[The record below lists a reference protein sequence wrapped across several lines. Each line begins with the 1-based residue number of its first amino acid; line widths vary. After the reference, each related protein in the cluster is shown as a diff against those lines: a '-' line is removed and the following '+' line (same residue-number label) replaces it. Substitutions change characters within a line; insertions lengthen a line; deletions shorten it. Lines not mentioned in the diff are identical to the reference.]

1 MPTKKPAP
9 AKRPVLLPSP
19 RALART
25 RADRAATAWLEGYNP
40 LRGLTL
46 RRAQSIFDAARR
58 GNDVRL
64 QWIYENIEQ
73 ADPTLMV
80 CAERRA
86 AALADLD
93 WTIRPKAAG
102 RARGFDETLAREQ
115 CALLEHAYG
124 DAEEVNLLPALEHLA
139 KAFFRG
145 HAHAR
150 PLWSA
155 DGLTLRGFETF
166 NAWNLCRDLET
177 GRWHWNPAA
186 SETLDFAALEPV
198 PPGELV
204 TLVRTRHIDYPALAI
219 YLRNGLGEREWGRF
233 LERYGIPPVLITMP
247 QDIDP
252 AQVDAF
258 CARAVEMADG
268 GSGALP
274 FGSVVT
280 YAQEARGVNPFREF
294 LDHQQQLVVLM
305 ATGGMLTSLTGA
317 TGIGQGATQAHE
329 ETWRA
334 IVRRDAAAIATAL
347 NRTVT
352 DALLDRAFPGR
363 PHLAAF
369 DFQTR
374 PEPGPAELF
383 DLAAK
388 AVQAGYRVA
397 QDELEERTGFRLE
410 PNGQGLGE
418 GLSGAFG
425 GGFGEGLAQPPA
437 PAGAQGAPPRPA
449 PFGAGSPAAAGHL
462 PLTTYQLPFTDYHLP
477 ISNRAP
483 AADGGLGALAGALR
497 ADCAPLAEAL
507 QSLLDHAQ
515 QSEGAEGQRPSDSNH
530 LPFTTDHLRREA
542 AALAARLPDL
552 LPDDP
557 EMAAAIEEALTR
569 TFGAALATAPEKPA
583 VANREGECHAKDPA
597 NCPYHGTG
605 RFAGKDGKPAEG
617 KAKSAP
623 KELPPRPNA
632 KASAAD
638 YRKANLTRG
647 EAALGNILAD
657 HADVP
662 AAMVSRKLG
671 PIDFVWGREGNPG
684 RDYEGGYGFSHIIA
698 KHGEEAAQKV
708 PKILAFGKYFH
719 DEQERDA
726 YTVVLGNEVVS
737 VKRETGNFLVVTS
750 YASDK
755 KATAYLRRGGQI
767 ENKAKDDSATF

>member
-1 MPTKKPAP
+1 M
-9 AKRPVLLPSP
+9 
-19 RALART
+19 
-25 RADRAATAWLEGYNP
+25 
-40 LRGLTL
+40 
-46 RRAQSIFDAARR
+46 IFDAARR

-102 RARGFDETLAREQ
+102 RARG
-115 CALLEHAYG
+115 
-124 DAEEVNLLPALEHLA
+124 
-139 KAFFRG
+139 
-145 HAHAR
+145 
-150 PLWSA
+150 
-155 DGLTLRGFETF
+155 
-166 NAWNLCRDLET
+166 
-177 GRWHWNPAA
+177 
-186 SETLDFAALEPV
+186 FAALEPV

-258 CARAVEMADG
+258 CARAVEMSDG

-425 GGFGEGLAQPPA
+425 GGFGEGLAQPLD

-449 PFGAGSPAAAGHL
+449 PFGAGSPGAAGHS
-462 PLTTYQLPFTDYHLP
+462 PLTNYHLPFTDYHLP
-477 ISNRAP
+477 ITNRAP
-483 AADGGLGALAGALR
+483 AADSGLGALADALR
-497 ADCAPLAEAL
+497 TDCAPLAEAL
-507 QSLLDHAQ
+507 RALLAEPSPTVAQ
-515 QSEGAEGQRPSDSNH
+515 
-530 LPFTTDHLRREA
+530 
-542 AALAARLPDL
+542 ALAARLPDL

-569 TFGAALATAPEKPA
+569 TFGDTLATAPEKPA
-583 VANREGECHAKDPA
+583 VANKAPR
-597 NCPYHGTG
+597 PYRHLTQEEVQSLY
-605 RFAGKDGKPAEG
+605 DELVEEG
-617 KAKSAP
+617 KI
-623 KELPPRPNA
+623 R
-632 KASAAD
+632 
-638 YRKANLTRG
+638 
-647 EAALGNILAD
+647 
-657 HADVP
+657 
-662 AAMVSRKLG
+662 
-671 PIDFVWGREGNPG
+671 
-684 RDYEGGYGFSHIIA
+684 
-698 KHGEEAAQKV
+698 
-708 PKILAFGKYFH
+708 
-719 DEQERDA
+719 
-726 YTVVLGNEVVS
+726 
-737 VKRETGNFLVVTS
+737 
-750 YASDK
+750 
-755 KATAYLRRGGQI
+755 
-767 ENKAKDDSATF
+767 

>member
-1 MPTKKPAP
+1 M
-9 AKRPVLLPSP
+9 
-19 RALART
+19 
-25 RADRAATAWLEGYNP
+25 
-40 LRGLTL
+40 
-46 RRAQSIFDAARR
+46 IFDAARR

-102 RARGFDETLAREQ
+102 RARGFDEALAREQ

-145 HAHAR
+145 HAHVRA
-150 PLWSA
+150 LWSP

-247 QDIDP
+247 QDIDA

-258 CARAVEMADG
+258 CARAVEMNDG

-397 QDELEERTGFRLE
+397 RDELEERTGFRLE

-425 GGFGEGLAQPPA
+425 GGFGEGLA
-437 PAGAQGAPPRPA
+437 
-449 PFGAGSPAAAGHL
+449 
-462 PLTTYQLPFTDYHLP
+462 
-477 ISNRAP
+477 
-483 AADGGLGALAGALR
+483 
-497 ADCAPLAEAL
+497 
-507 QSLLDHAQ
+507 
-515 QSEGAEGQRPSDSNH
+515 
-530 LPFTTDHLRREA
+530 
-542 AALAARLPDL
+542 
-552 LPDDP
+552 
-557 EMAAAIEEALTR
+557 
-569 TFGAALATAPEKPA
+569 
-583 VANREGECHAKDPA
+583 
-597 NCPYHGTG
+597 
-605 RFAGKDGKPAEG
+605 
-617 KAKSAP
+617 
-623 KELPPRPNA
+623 
-632 KASAAD
+632 
-638 YRKANLTRG
+638 
-647 EAALGNILAD
+647 
-657 HADVP
+657 
-662 AAMVSRKLG
+662 
-671 PIDFVWGREGNPG
+671 
-684 RDYEGGYGFSHIIA
+684 
-698 KHGEEAAQKV
+698 
-708 PKILAFGKYFH
+708 
-719 DEQERDA
+719 
-726 YTVVLGNEVVS
+726 
-737 VKRETGNFLVVTS
+737 
-750 YASDK
+750 
-755 KATAYLRRGGQI
+755 
-767 ENKAKDDSATF
+767 

>member
-9 AKRPVLLPSP
+9 AKRPVVLPSP
-19 RALART
+19 RALSRT

-46 RRAQSIFDAARR
+46 RRAQMIFDAARR

-150 PLWSA
+150 PLWSP

-410 PNGQGLGE
+410 PNGQGSGE
-418 GLSGAFG
+418 GLG
-425 GGFGEGLAQPPA
+425 G
-437 PAGAQGAPPRPA
+437 
-449 PFGAGSPAAAGHL
+449 PFGAGSPGAAGHS
-462 PLTTYQLPFTDYHLP
+462 PFTNYQLPFTNHHLP
-477 ISNRAP
+477 ITNRAP
-483 AADGGLGALAGALR
+483 AADGGLGALAEALH

-507 QSLLDHAQ
+507 RALLAEPSPTAAQ
-515 QSEGAEGQRPSDSNH
+515 
-530 LPFTTDHLRREA
+530 
-542 AALAARLPDL
+542 ALAARLPDL

-557 EMAAAIEEALTR
+557 EMAAAIEEALTQ
-569 TFGAALATAPEKPA
+569 TFGDTLAGAPEKPA
-583 VANREGECHAKDPA
+583 VANREDECHAKDPA

-662 AAMVSRKLG
+662 AAMVSRRLG

-698 KHGEEAAQKV
+698 KHGEEAARRV
-708 PKILAFGKYFH
+708 PAILAYGKYFH

>member
-1 MPTKKPAP
+1 M
-9 AKRPVLLPSP
+9 
-19 RALART
+19 
-25 RADRAATAWLEGYNP
+25 
-40 LRGLTL
+40 
-46 RRAQSIFDAARR
+46 IFDAARR

-102 RARGFDETLAREQ
+102 RARGFDEALAREQ
-115 CALLEHAYG
+115 CALLKHAYG

-150 PLWSA
+150 PLWSP

-258 CARAVEMADG
+258 CARAVEMSDG

-410 PNGQGLGE
+410 PNGQGSGE
-418 GLSGAFG
+418 GFG
-425 GGFGEGLAQPPA
+425 G
-437 PAGAQGAPPRPA
+437 
-449 PFGAGSPAAAGHL
+449 PFGAGSPGAAGQL
-462 PLTTYQLPFTDYHLP
+462 PLTNYPLP
-477 ISNRAP
+477 IANRAP
-483 AADGGLGALAGALR
+483 GADSGLGALAEALR

-507 QSLLDHAQ
+507 RALLAEPSPSAAQ
-515 QSEGAEGQRPSDSNH
+515 
-530 LPFTTDHLRREA
+530 
-542 AALAARLPDL
+542 ALAMRLPDL

-569 TFGAALATAPEKPA
+569 TFGDALATAPEKPA
-583 VANREGECHAKDPA
+583 VANKAPR
-597 NCPYHGTG
+597 PYRHLTQEE
-605 RFAGKDGKPAEG
+605 AQSLYDELVEEG
-617 KAKSAP
+617 KI
-623 KELPPRPNA
+623 R
-632 KASAAD
+632 
-638 YRKANLTRG
+638 
-647 EAALGNILAD
+647 
-657 HADVP
+657 
-662 AAMVSRKLG
+662 
-671 PIDFVWGREGNPG
+671 
-684 RDYEGGYGFSHIIA
+684 
-698 KHGEEAAQKV
+698 
-708 PKILAFGKYFH
+708 
-719 DEQERDA
+719 
-726 YTVVLGNEVVS
+726 
-737 VKRETGNFLVVTS
+737 
-750 YASDK
+750 
-755 KATAYLRRGGQI
+755 
-767 ENKAKDDSATF
+767 

>member
-19 RALART
+19 RALSRT

-46 RRAQSIFDAARR
+46 RRAQMIFDAARR

-150 PLWSA
+150 ALWSP

-258 CARAVEMADG
+258 CARAVEMNDG

-410 PNGQGLGE
+410 PNGQGSGE
-418 GLSGAFG
+418 GLG
-425 GGFGEGLAQPPA
+425 G
-437 PAGAQGAPPRPA
+437 
-449 PFGAGSPAAAGHL
+449 PFGAGSPGAAGHL
-462 PLTTYQLPFTDYHLP
+462 PLTNYHLPLTNYHLP
-477 ISNRAP
+477 ITNRAP
-483 AADGGLGALAGALR
+483 AADGGLGALADALR

-507 QSLLDHAQ
+507 RALLAEPSPSAAQ
-515 QSEGAEGQRPSDSNH
+515 
-530 LPFTTDHLRREA
+530 
-542 AALAARLPDL
+542 ALAARLPDL

-557 EMAAAIEEALTR
+557 EMAAAIEEALTH
-569 TFGAALATAPEKPA
+569 TFGDTLAGAPEKPA

-617 KAKSAP
+617 KAKPAP

-698 KHGEEAAQKV
+698 KHGEEAARRV
-708 PKILAFGKYFH
+708 PAILAYGKYFH
-719 DEQERDA
+719 DEQRVGD
-726 YTVVLGNEVVS
+726 YLIVHQSGVVS
-737 VKRETGNFLVVTS
+737 LKRNSGNFFVVTS
-750 YASDK
+750 YEADK

-767 ENKAKDDSATF
+767 ENKAKDGDATL